1 MTTKGKQKAAAG
13 EKRLW
18 GAFFKGKN
26 QGEGNEEF

>member
-18 GAFFKGKN
+18 CAFFKGKHR
-26 QGEGNEEF
+26 GEKNEEF